1 MRQKKHTSKPTKDP
15 RPNVGQMGTPNRA
28 IRARE
33 NLSRTLEDKPDEP
46 PGDRGAAEKES
57 EVQGSE

>member
-1 MRQKKHTSKPTKDP
+1 MRQKKHARKPQKDP
-15 RPNVGQMGTPNRA
+15 RTNVGQMGTPNRA

-33 NLSRTLEDKPDEP
+33 SLSRSLDDKPGEP

-57 EVQGSE
+57 QVQGSE